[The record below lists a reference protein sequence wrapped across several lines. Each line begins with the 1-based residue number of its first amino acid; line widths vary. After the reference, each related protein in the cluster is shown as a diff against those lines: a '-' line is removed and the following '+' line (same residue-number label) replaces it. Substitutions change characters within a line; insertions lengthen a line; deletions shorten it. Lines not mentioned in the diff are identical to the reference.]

1 MKLLALF
8 STQEFNFKI
17 STLSVHFHE
26 RVDTKNA
33 SHARVWHFEALRKGL
48 EPALRA
54 ETLSTLPPAD
64 SVSCPLGGGLEVE
77 GSESCPTINEIN
89 HPKRNG

>member
-1 MKLLALF
+1 MVDLF
-8 STQEFNFKI
+8 A
-17 STLSVHFHE
+17 V
-26 RVDTKNA
+26 
-33 SHARVWHFEALRKGL
+33 RKGL

-64 SVSCPLGGGLEVE
+64 SVSCPLGGLEVE